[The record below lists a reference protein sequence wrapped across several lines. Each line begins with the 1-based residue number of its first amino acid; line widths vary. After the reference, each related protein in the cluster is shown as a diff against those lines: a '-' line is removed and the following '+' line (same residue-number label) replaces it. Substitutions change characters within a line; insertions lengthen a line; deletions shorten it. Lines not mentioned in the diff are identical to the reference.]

1 MEEATLAPRK
11 VISNKGI
18 FLLCLGDVSRGMIYG
33 IITTYLLTFFVP
45 TAIDINNTNAA
56 GTVTY
61 SGAGMIQFLLQAG
74 ITMAIIRFIGML
86 FDGISDPIVANMSD
100 RFKSKNGRR
109 IPFMRWSAIPYGL
122 FCILIFFPP
131 VQSSSLWNAVWV
143 CVIMILYYTAST
155 FYSVPFSAL
164 QAEITTDPKKRSY
177 LYMISA
183 SIYVIASALVYLTS
197 TIKGILIKNGMD
209 VVWAFRVPFIIFI
222 VIGTIC
228 AAIPAFCIKENDYVT
243 QKNCSFPIFKSLKET
258 FKYKNFRIMC
268 IGFLVMWIAF
278 GFFNAAM
285 IYDITVILGLP
296 ESPWGTVIPGICIA
310 VTLAFYPLVTKLT
323 RKIGKRLP
331 LCIAMGIYF
340 VLYLMI
346 YLCAKLNVASA
357 SNSVKYTM
365 GVIIGVLDGL
375 PLAATNTIPP
385 AAIAD
390 CAQYDTIQSGER
402 KEGMFM
408 AVKNFCMKICQS
420 IVLLIAPVVITLG
433 SGTDQMPTVY
443 GVGINNLIAA
453 IAAAGTIAIYAFYDE
468 REMRKAIDEAALE
481 KRSEAQ

>member
-1 MEEATLAPRK
+1 MEDVALAPRK
-11 VISNKGI
+11 VISKKGI

-45 TAIDINNTNAA
+45 TVNDINNVSST
-56 GTVTY
+56 GVQYT
-61 SGAGMIQFLLQAG
+61 GAGMIQYLVSAG
-74 ITMAIIRFIGML
+74 ITMAVIRFVGML
-86 FDGISDPIVANMSD
+86 FDGITDPIVANMSD

-109 IPFMRWSAIPYGL
+109 IPFMRFSAIPYGL

-131 VQSSSLWNAVWV
+131 VGSSSIWNAVWV
-143 CVIMILYYTAST
+143 CAIMVLYYTAST

-164 QAEITTDPKKRSY
+164 QAEITTEPKKRSF

-183 SIYVIASALVYLTS
+183 SIYVVASALVYLTS
-197 TIKGILIKNGMD
+197 TIKGLLMKNGVD
-209 VVWAFRVPFIIFI
+209 VVWAFRIPFIIFI
-222 VIGTIC
+222 AIGTIC
-228 AAIPAFCIKENDYVT
+228 AVIPAFFIKENDYVT

-323 RKIGKRLP
+323 RKIGKRIP

-346 YLCAKLNVASA
+346 YLCSKFNVASA
-357 SNSVKYTM
+357 SNAVKYTM
-365 GVIIGVLDGL
+365 GVVIGILDGL

-390 CAQYDTIQSGER
+390 CAQYDTLKSGER

-433 SGTDQMPTVY
+433 SASDNQVPTVY
-443 GVGINNLIAA
+443 GLGINNLIAA
-453 IAAAGTIAIYAFYDE
+453 IAAAATIAIYAFYDE
-468 REMRKAIDEAALE
+468 KDMRKAIDEASLTQ
-481 KRSEAQ
+481 RTEAK